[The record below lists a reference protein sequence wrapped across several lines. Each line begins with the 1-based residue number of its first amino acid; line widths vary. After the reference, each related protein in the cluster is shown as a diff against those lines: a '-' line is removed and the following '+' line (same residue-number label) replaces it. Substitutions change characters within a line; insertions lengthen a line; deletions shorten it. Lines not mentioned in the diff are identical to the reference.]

1 VIRDEDVA
9 TDAAPSDAEP
19 AADERAPAVYRP
31 HLDGLRAVAVYLVV
45 LFHAGSDRFTGG
57 FIGVDVF
64 FVLSGYLV
72 TQILVRDVEAT
83 GSVRFGRF
91 YARRFRRLLPAAF
104 VTLIVTGAVF
114 AAIAPPTE
122 VLDSVR
128 AFKAAFLYV
137 SNWFFIRESAD
148 YFGAE
153 LSANPV
159 LHFWSLGVE
168 EQFYLLW
175 PLLLGGGFAVTRRL
189 GARQRL
195 GLRVAVLAGGLLS
208 VAWAMSIRSTD
219 GNRAYFG
226 TDARAYQLLAGALLA
241 LTPGL
246 LVRARRFARPVRLAA
261 LGSLGALLLLATDL
275 VELDAIERGVAVTV
289 VTVAL
294 IVAIE
299 SAEGG
304 WVNAALSTRTMVYL
318 GKVSYGTYLWHWPV
332 IVVATRRFDLSPIAM
347 IAIAALLATAL
358 ASLSFQILERPV
370 RESLR
375 LDRHRRLVI
384 ASGLALSVVSALV
397 IIPAVVD
404 SDRSAVA
411 APRGSR
417 TGFTRVTDDLDV
429 AETWKERI
437 EFHDCVGKPVER
449 CTLVRGKGE
458 HVLLTG
464 DSHAAML
471 IPTFVE
477 MAKREDL
484 TFSVDVRGLCPW
496 QRNIYVP
503 ATQEVVGGTV
513 DRMGEC
519 RELKADLYSRVL
531 PQLEPDVVV
540 LMSANQVNPRRL
552 LRIYDADGGA
562 LPDDS
567 PEWGARYEQST
578 RETVRL
584 LRGKARRVV
593 ILEPIPQP
601 ADPKTPH
608 PIECLGG
615 ATYVE
620 ECRFVARPGPAGIE
634 VVYRRI
640 ANSEDRVEVLDLD
653 RVVCPF
659 LPICDP
665 VVNGHVVRADVGHLG
680 APFARTLAV
689 PLARQLGRL
698 GVLA

>member
-1 VIRDEDVA
+1 VIRADDVA
-9 TDAAPSDAEP
+9 TDALDAE
-19 AADERAPAVYRP
+19 ASGDERTTAAYRP

-57 FIGVDVF
+57 FVGVDVF

-104 VTLIVTGAVF
+104 VTLTVTGAVF
-114 AAIAPPTE
+114 AAIASPAE

-137 SNWFFIRESAD
+137 SNWYFIDQSAD

-175 PLLLGGGFAVTRRL
+175 PLLLAGGFVVTRRL

-195 GLRVAVLAGGLLS
+195 GLRVAVAAGGLLS
-208 VAWAMSIRSTD
+208 VAWALSIRSTD

-246 LVRARRFARPVRLAA
+246 VARARRFRRPVRVGAAVSLA
-261 LGSLGALLLLATDL
+261 ALLLLATD
-275 VELDAIERGVAVTV
+275 VVALDAIERGVAVTV
-289 VTVAL
+289 VTFAL
-294 IVAIE
+294 ILAIE

-304 WVNAALSTRTMVYL
+304 WVNAALSTRTMTYL

-332 IVVATRRFDLSPIAM
+332 IVVATRRFELSPVAM

-358 ASLSFQILERPV
+358 ASLSFQLLERPV

-404 SDRSAVA
+404 ADRSAVA
-411 APRGSR
+411 APRGS
-417 TGFTRVTDDLDV
+417 TAGFTPVPAGLD
-429 AETWKERI
+429 AIETFRDRI
-437 EFHDCVGKPVER
+437 RFVDCVGKPVER
-449 CTLVRGKGE
+449 CTLVRGPGK
-458 HVLLTG
+458 HLLLTG

-471 IPTFVE
+471 IPAFVE
-477 MAKREDL
+477 LAEREGL

-496 QRNIYVP
+496 QRNVYVP
-503 ATQEVVGGTV
+503 AEQEILGRNV
-513 DRMGEC
+513 DRMQQC
-519 RELKADLYSRVL
+519 RDLKTDLYRRVIPEL
-531 PQLEPDVVV
+531 DPDVVV
-540 LMSANQVNPRRL
+540 LMSANQVNPTRRV
-552 LRIYDADGGA
+552 RIFGGDGDAV
-562 LPDDS
+562 PDDAKD
-567 PEWGARYEQST
+567 WGERYERAT
-578 RETVRL
+578 RETVQL
-584 LRGKARRVV
+584 LRGRDRQVV

-601 ADPKTPH
+601 ADPEPRH
-608 PIECLGG
+608 PIECLGE
-615 ATYVE
+615 ATFLE
-620 ECRFVARPGPAGIE
+620 ECRFVARQGPAGIE
-634 VVYRRI
+634 LVYRRV
-640 ANSEDRVEVLDLD
+640 AKGEDRVEVVDLD
-653 RVVCPF
+653 RLVCPF

-665 VVNGHVVRADVGHLG
+665 VLNGHVVRADIAHLG
-680 APFARTLAV
+680 APFAKTLAA
-689 PLARQLGRL
+689 PLARHFERL
-698 GVLA
+698 GVLP